1 MLSLPTYS
9 SPVRLCAAVS
19 LAGCPAGLRVVER
32 LPSGNRH
39 DDDHGAD
46 GNDEQA
52 VEQATSH
59 DTTVTANR
67 PDRSRSAWASAVN
80 PA

>member
-1 MLSLPTYS
+1 M
-9 SPVRLCAAVS
+9 
-19 LAGCPAGLRVVER
+19 ER